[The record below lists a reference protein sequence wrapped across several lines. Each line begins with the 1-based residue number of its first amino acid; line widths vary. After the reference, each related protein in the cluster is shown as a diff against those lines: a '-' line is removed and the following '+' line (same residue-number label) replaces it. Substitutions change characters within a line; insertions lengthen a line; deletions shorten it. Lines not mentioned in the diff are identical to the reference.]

1 MSFLYSGYVLAL
13 DHLIKDW
20 FKADMSMGQYVDPF
34 GHCHCLKCI
43 GGGQRMEV
51 HFISPPPPPVV
62 VCPEYQYL
70 TGTSQKHWIHVK
82 LEFTYFTVRST
93 AVSFSVN
100 TFCSVTCLACKH
112 GTRDTLMSVI
122 TCQHMLD

>member
-51 HFISPPPPPVV
+51 HFISLSNHFSGLCIYFIFFIPPPPP
-62 VCPEYQYL
+62 PP
-70 TGTSQKHWIHVK
+70 
-82 LEFTYFTVRST
+82 RS
-93 AVSFSVN
+93 S
-100 TFCSVTCLACKH
+100 
-112 GTRDTLMSVI
+112 MS
-122 TCQHMLD
+122 

>member
-43 GGGQRMEV
+43 GGGQRMEM
-51 HFISPPPPPVV
+51 HFIS
-62 VCPEYQYL
+62 L
-70 TGTSQKHWIHVK
+70 SNHFSGLWIHVK